1 MTRTAI
7 QLLGRSLETAYR
19 GDSWHA
25 LLQSLRPI
33 TREHWFARPAEF
45 NVEVFGD
52 DPELS
57 IADTVLHVG
66 AAKRMYANRAF
77 GDGTA
82 QWGAL
87 ELPRSREFDDVLAW
101 LDAGHRLLVEGLAA
115 LQDDTALQGPR
126 TAHWGEAIPIQRFV
140 EIMINHDLY
149 HSGEINRQLSLL
161 RGTSGA
167 WTMPGR

>member
-1 MTRTAI
+1 MTRVAI
-7 QLLGRSLETAYR
+7 DLLARSLEAAYR
-19 GDSWHA
+19 GDGWHA

-33 TREHWFARPAEF
+33 TPEHWSARPAEF
-45 NVEVFGD
+45 SADIFGD

-57 IADTVLHVG
+57 IADIVLHVG
-66 AAKRMYANRAF
+66 AAKRMYANKAF

-87 ELPRSREFDDVLAW
+87 ELPASREIDDTLAW
-101 LDAGHRLLVEGLAA
+101 LDAGHRLLADGLASLGDGA
-115 LQDDTALQGPR
+115 DLQRLR
-126 TAHWGEAIPIQRFV
+126 TAHWGEAISIQRFL

-161 RGTSGA
+161 RGTSGG
-167 WTMPGR
+167 WT